1 MTTRRLDQWLW
12 FARLFKSRTLAE
24 RAIEEGAIRLNRAI
38 VAKPSQTVRPGDVL
52 SFCRGDDVM
61 IIRVRAPGDRR
72 GPAEEAQNL
81 YEIVAA

>member
-24 RAIEEGAIRLNRAI
+24 RAIEEGAIRLNRTI
-38 VAKPSQTVRPGDVL
+38 VAKPSQAVRPGDVL

-61 IIRVRAPGDRR
+61 IIRVRAPGNRR
-72 GPAEEAQNL
+72 GPAEEAQDL